1 MGDLIINGPEDNE
14 IQITN
19 WLLNKLLNEVLNC
32 KIKISWLFND
42 FSNFYFKKVSY
53 YFV

>member
-19 WLLNKLLNEVLNC
+19 WLFNKLLNEVLNC
-32 KIKISWLFND
+32 KIKIS
-42 FSNFYFKKVSY
+42 
-53 YFV
+53 